1 MVEIQLEKQ
10 GVERTTV
17 ESLGEDW
24 IRAIQDGAL
33 DRLAQFCSPR
43 VTSRLL
49 LPGGLVS
56 LNTAT
61 DLVARYR
68 DWFDGYTAIRVE
80 ASRVSRVGSKLGI
93 FYRLLLQ
100 DGGVSERIEQQLY
113 CILKDGHVQQ
123 LHLVCSGF
131 HPVEAR
137 DQAGTAKPA
146 AEAPQT
152 GEQDPVRDALLE
164 FYPEASDTA
173 STCALLTPIIKSKL
187 GEMRSAQVLEV
198 RVNDPAAQGDVEAW
212 SRLSGNALLKMV
224 HEGQTLRFFVQKK

>member
-1 MVEIQLEKQ
+1 MAEIQMDKQ
-10 GVERTTV
+10 GVEGTAE

-24 IRAIQDGAL
+24 IRSIKEGAL
-33 DRLAQFCSPR
+33 DRLAEFCSPR

-56 LNTAT
+56 LNTAA

-68 DWFDGYTAIRVE
+68 DWFDGYTSIRVE

-113 CILKDGHVQQ
+113 CILKEGHVQQ

-131 HPVEAR
+131 HPVEA
-137 DQAGTAKPA
+137 GEPVPA
-146 AEAPQT
+146 A
-152 GEQDPVRDALLE
+152 D
-164 FYPEASDTA
+164 
-173 STCALLTPIIKSKL
+173 
-187 GEMRSAQVLEV
+187 
-198 RVNDPAAQGDVEAW
+198 
-212 SRLSGNALLKMV
+212 
-224 HEGQTLRFFVQKK
+224 VQKA

>member
-1 MVEIQLEKQ
+1 MTEIQMEKQ
-10 GVERTTV
+10 GIERTAA

-24 IRAIQDGAL
+24 IGSIREGAL

-56 LNTAT
+56 LNSAA
-61 DLVARYR
+61 DLVSRYR

-80 ASRVSRVGSKLGI
+80 ASRVGQVGSKLGI

-113 CILKDGHVQQ
+113 CIVKDGHVQQ

-131 HPVEAR
+131 HPVEPGEPVSA
-137 DQAGTAKPA
+137 AGF
-146 AEAPQT
+146 PQS
-152 GEQDPVRDALLE
+152 GMVDPTVAGL
-164 FYPEASDTA
+164 P
-173 STCALLTPIIKSKL
+173 
-187 GEMRSAQVLEV
+187 
-198 RVNDPAAQGDVEAW
+198 
-212 SRLSGNALLKMV
+212 
-224 HEGQTLRFFVQKK
+224 